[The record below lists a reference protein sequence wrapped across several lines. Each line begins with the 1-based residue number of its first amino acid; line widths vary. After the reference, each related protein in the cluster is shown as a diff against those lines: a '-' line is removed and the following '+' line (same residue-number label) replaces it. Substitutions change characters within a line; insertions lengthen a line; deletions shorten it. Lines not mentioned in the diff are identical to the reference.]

1 MIDITPKDWFD
12 YVTAVSPIIAAFI
25 ACGLAWWQG
34 KIQKKQHNLNL
45 FKERW
50 EIKNQLEACISE
62 VLNISGEN
70 NTYMMVYQKLSEI
83 IDICS
88 YLFNEE
94 IALKTKKIADLYL
107 RTSTLSRK
115 NTHLAR
121 ANLKVDDTATDE
133 EYNNILK
140 LHTNLKD
147 LMEMISSYLKKNSF

>member
-1 MIDITPKDWFD
+1 MADICAKNIIDYIADLGP
-12 YVTAVSPIIAAFI
+12 VIAAFI

-50 EIKNQLEACISE
+50 EIKTQLEACVPE

-70 NTYMMVYQKLSEI
+70 NTYMMVYQKLSKI

-94 IALKTKKIADLYL
+94 IAQKTKKIADLYL
-107 RTSTLSRK
+107 KTSALSRK
-115 NTHLAR
+115 NTHLAKT
-121 ANLKVDDTATDE
+121 NHKVDDKATDE
-133 EYNNILK
+133 EYDNILK
-140 LHTNLKD
+140 LHSDLQN
-147 LMEMISSYLKKNSF
+147 LMEMISSYLKKNNF